1 MVWPGYLTIAFNIV
15 IIEFTT
21 LLPYLCCLQ
30 QTQIFAI
37 IPKSV
42 KESSNKKRCLGISVI
57 LLFVALIMIG
67 IVCHIW
73 S

>member
-1 MVWPGYLTIAFNIV
+1 MIFVAWLSDNSFQHRY
-15 IIEFTT
+15 IEFTT

-42 KESSNKKRCLGISVI
+42 KESSNQKRCLGISVI

-67 IVCHIW
+67 IVCHI
-73 S
+73 